1 MRVTFSLA
9 TEMTNLLSNHEEA
22 NTNVT
27 LHCVNALSASKDSAL
42 ILCSLSG
49 DTDVN
54 VLATVLLQNYKS
66 RLLIEFY
73 GSGSSKKIFCWL
85 KDFILNEASDSAL
98 LRLHAFTNVDNV
110 LNTVN
115 IFELT

>member
-49 DTDVN
+49 DTVN

-115 IFELT
+115 IFVLT

>member
-49 DTDVN
+49 DTVN

-66 RLLIEFY
+66 RLLNEFY